1 MSRQVTG
8 VDVGTR
14 SARFLKG
21 YYKGNTFHATGF
33 SRTEDPGDSIA
44 TTWEAAEVEFKPLSA
59 RVGITGR
66 EMNLRYTRVPR
77 VPDWQLRRLMRFE
90 VEEVGG
96 SSGAAVASDFNLLPD
111 MPEIEGEDVVLL
123 AMAREDLL
131 ETHADGL
138 ADLGGSLDSFAPASL
153 ALYNAWIRYG
163 VIEDDSVL
171 IANIGHE
178 NVDVVICRGPD
189 LLFARNLTGGSRLFD
204 EALAAQFGVSP
215 RKAEELKKR
224 LVDLMPGAQ
233 PKDSNHEKA
242 SRAAMAPAGQL
253 LSLLQSTVLFSK
265 GQLKI
270 PNLKVDRVLLCGGGA
285 ALKGLCP
292 YLSQGM
298 GVPVEQFD
306 PFRVVET
313 EGLSPEESE
322 LLEEYQLESVVAL
335 GLATMASDPDAYSI
349 EILPESVRK
358 RRDLV
363 QGTAFLIAAVV
374 LAVAYLGWTAFD
386 LSNRLEGLETTSQS
400 LSRRLQQA
408 TRTERQ
414 TADLQLKSRGLSK
427 YADELTNVLG
437 SGEQLARS
445 LEALHAS
452 LPAEFWLTNLETKMG
467 VDDELGVPE
476 SKKGSDTQKRP
487 ILQVEGRAREGT
499 RSMAVL
505 YEQFIAN
512 LRTELPEARIK
523 RSASVS
529 GTQFSLELTL
539 FSDASTNPDEEGS

>member
-1 MSRQVTG
+1 MARQVTG

-14 SARFLKG
+14 TARFLKG

-33 SRTEDPGDSIA
+33 SVSENSDDSVEGG
-44 TTWEAAEVEFKPLSA
+44 WDSAEVGFKPQGA
-59 RVGITGR
+59 RVGISGR

-96 SSGAAVASDFNLLPD
+96 TSGAAVVSDFNLLPD
-111 MPEIEGEDVVLL
+111 LPEIEGEDVVLL

-138 ADLGGSLDSFAPASL
+138 ADLGGTLDSFAPASL
-153 ALYNAWIRYG
+153 ALYNAWLRYG

-189 LLFARNLTGGSRLFD
+189 LVFARNLTGGSKLFD

-224 LVDLMPGAQ
+224 LVNLTPGAQ
-233 PKDSNHEKA
+233 PVDSNHEKA

-285 ALKGLCP
+285 ALEGLCP

-298 GVPVEQFD
+298 GISVELFD

-313 EGLSPEESE
+313 DGLSPEESE
-322 LLEEYQLESVVAL
+322 QLEEYQLESVVAL
-335 GLATMASDPDAYSI
+335 GLATMASDPESYSV

-358 RRDLV
+358 RRDLM
-363 QGTAFLIAAVV
+363 QGTVFLIAAVV
-374 LAVAYLGWTAFD
+374 LAVVYLGWTAFD
-386 LSNRLEGLETTSQS
+386 YSSRLGELESQAKLLSS
-400 LSRRLQQA
+400 RLQQA

-414 TADLQLKSRGLSK
+414 TTELQVKSRDLSE
-427 YADELTNVLG
+427 YADELVKVLG
-437 SGEQLARS
+437 SGEQLARG

-452 LPAEFWLTNLETKMG
+452 LPDEFWLTSLETKLSS
-467 VDDELGVPE
+467 DEELGI
-476 SKKGSDTQKRP
+476 SRDRLQP
-487 ILQVEGRAREGT
+487 ILRVEGRAREGT

-505 YEQFIAN
+505 YEQFQVN
-512 LRTELPEARIK
+512 LRARLPEARIK
-523 RSASVS
+523 AAPSVR
-529 GTQFSLELTL
+529 GTQFALDLTL
-539 FSDASTNPDEEGS
+539 FSEAQADPEGEGS